1 MQPQPRGGR
10 GDDSSFPID
19 FALFEG
25 ATLSSLSAGKQQI
38 HYQKAAAVL
47 KSTNNGG
54 KNKKKQNNEQC
65 CNCTRQEL
73 LQARGGPYIVVALY
87 CMRQAFQVVSSAKIT
102 E

>member
-1 MQPQPRGGR
+1 MQPQPSEGR

-47 KSTNNGG
+47 KNSNNGG
-54 KNKKKQNNEQC
+54 KKKRSPEQC
-65 CNCTRQEL
+65 CNCTKQEL
-73 LQARGGPYIVVALY
+73 LQAGKSGEEGGHTL
-87 CMRQAFQVVSSAKIT
+87 
-102 E
+102 